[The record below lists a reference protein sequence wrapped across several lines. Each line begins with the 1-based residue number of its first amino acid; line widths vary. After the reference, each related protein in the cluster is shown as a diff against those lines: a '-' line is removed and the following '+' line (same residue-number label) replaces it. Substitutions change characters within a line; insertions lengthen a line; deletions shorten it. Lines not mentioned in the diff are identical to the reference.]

1 VTSAPTDDTEVYSD
15 DGVDARRVRRDAD
28 DVERG
33 VGEEKAADA
42 VRGSTVVRVPSSQ
55 LM

>member
-1 VTSAPTDDTEVYSD
+1 VTSAPTDDDTEVYPD

-33 VGEEKAADA
+33 VGEEKADV